1 MELSSERL
9 VSTRKTALQI
19 RTMDDGLRNRLW
31 SVVFVHFL
39 RRAKQRI
46 LLDLLDEIWC
56 KHFRRPVDEL
66 PSDLAYL
73 DENDQLQAAPL
84 VVEVLKQEF
93 LDGTCYQDYD
103 LLEFIAQ
110 NHPIYED
117 EGGDF
122 ERTAVLRFMN
132 AINSVLEE
140 ELSGYRIIQSTVS
153 PITNKDEIDEDEV
166 ALDSPA
172 PVALHIQ
179 RALELLSDKVQ
190 PDYRNSI
197 TVALSAVESIGNLIA
212 DVTGES
218 LGAVLPQLSKQ
229 LGLQLHGALRKALG
243 SLYGWTSDEGGVRHA
258 LLEESDLTQEDARF
272 MLIVC
277 SAFVNYLK
285 TKTANAGISLD
296 ANV

>member
-1 MELSSERL
+1 
-9 VSTRKTALQI
+9 
-19 RTMDDGLRNRLW
+19 MDDGLRNRLW
-31 SVVFVHFL
+31 SVVFVHL
-39 RRAKQRI
+39 LHRTNQRI
-46 LLDLLDEIWC
+46 LFDLLDEIWC

-93 LDGTCYQDYD
+93 LNGTWYQVYD

-122 ERTAVLRFMN
+122 ERTTVLRFMN
-132 AINSVLEE
+132 EINSVLEE
-140 ELSGYRIIQSTVS
+140 ELSGYRFIQNTVS
-153 PITNKDEIDEDEV
+153 PITNKDEIEEVEV

-197 TVALSAVESIGNLIA
+197 KEAISAVESIGNLIA
-212 DVTGES
+212 DVKGES
-218 LGAVLPQLSKQ
+218 LGAVLPQLEKQ

>member
-1 MELSSERL
+1 MELFSERL
-9 VSTRKTALQI
+9 GYKPKKALQI
-19 RTMDDGLRNRLW
+19 ETMDDGLRNRLW
-31 SVVFVHFL
+31 SVVRRHLRDTYDIEFSDDQEFIRDELWDRHLRNSIDDLPERIDKRLDAVKQSF
-39 RRAKQRI
+39 RRAS
-46 LLDLLDEIWC
+46 W
-56 KHFRRPVDEL
+56 H
-66 PSDLAYL
+66 
-73 DENDQLQAAPL
+73 
-84 VVEVLKQEF
+84 EVL
-93 LDGTCYQDYD
+93 D

-110 NHPIYED
+110 NYPDCEYFEED
-117 EGGDF
+117 EDYVAPTLG
-122 ERTAVLRFMN
+122 RF
-132 AINSVLEE
+132 LEE
-140 ELSGYRIIQSTVS
+140 INRVFEEETSGYRFIQNTIS
-153 PITNKDEIDEDEV
+153 PLTSKDEIEEVEV

-179 RALELLSDKVQ
+179 RALELLSDKEQ

-197 TVALSAVESIGNLIA
+197 KESISAVESIGNLIA
-212 DVTGES
+212 DVKGES
-218 LGAVLPQLSKQ
+218 LGAVLPQLEKQ

-285 TKTANAGISLD
+285 TKAANAGISLD